1 MHNSF
6 SPRQLKMMLTRFF
19 LSLGIVIL
27 IANSIVVSLLSY
39 FPSAY
44 YSITLIAL
52 NFSACVASS
61 LGVVT
66 VWRYGVRG
74 IHRRSLLFLTLGI
87 IAWFVADLTLVYGHF
102 ILHKEEEE
110 QSLVV
115 SFADFYWIVGYVFF
129 SLHLFTALRLIRRIQ
144 IHTLGVIIVIVV
156 SASVIAYNIILSSE
170 FLMGGQDRMIGETRT
185 GLVDLALSI
194 LYPALDLALVV
205 PSIIILT
212 ANRKDYY
219 NSMPWILSSLSL
231 FTNAVADNG
240 FVHQFLQ
247 GNIKEMWIWDLF
259 FVTDYIILSA
269 AFYWYNKFHNAMEIE

>member
-1 MHNSF
+1 MYGSF
-6 SPRQLKMMLTRFF
+6 SPRQLKGMLTRFF
-19 LSLGIVIL
+19 LNLGLVIL
-27 IANSIVVSLLSY
+27 IVNSIVVSLLSY
-39 FPSAY
+39 FPSEY

-61 LGVVT
+61 LGVIT
-66 VWRYGVRG
+66 VWRYGFRG
-74 IHRRSLLFLTLGI
+74 IHGRSLLFLTLGI

-102 ILHKEEEE
+102 ILHKEEE

-115 SFADFYWIVGYVFF
+115 SFSDLYWVIGYVFF
-129 SLHLFTALRLIRRIQ
+129 ALHLFTALRLIHRTQ
-144 IHTLGVIIVIVV
+144 IHTLSVILVIVV
-156 SASVIAYNIILSSE
+156 SASVIAYDIILSSE
-170 FLMGGQDRMIGETRT
+170 FLIGGQDRIIGETRT

-212 ANRKDYY
+212 ANRKDCY
-219 NSMPWILSSLSL
+219 NFIPWILSSLSL
-231 FTNAVADNG
+231 LTNAVADNG

-247 GNIKEMWIWDLF
+247 GNTKDMWIWDLF
-259 FVTDYIILSA
+259 FVTDYIILSG

>member
-1 MHNSF
+1 
-6 SPRQLKMMLTRFF
+6 MLTSFF
-19 LSLGIVIL
+19 LTLGIVIL

-44 YSITLIAL
+44 YSITLLAL

-66 VWRYGVRG
+66 VWRYGIRG
-74 IHRRSLLFLTLGI
+74 IHGRSLLYLTLGI

-102 ILHKEEEE
+102 ILHKEEE

-129 SLHLFTALRLIRRIQ
+129 SLHLFTALRLIRRIE
-144 IHTLGVIIVIVV
+144 IHTLSVIIVIVV

-185 GLVDLALSI
+185 GLADLALSI

-219 NSMPWILSSLSL
+219 NSIPWILSSLSL

-247 GNIKEMWIWDLF
+247 SNIKEMWIWDLF
-259 FVTDYIILSA
+259 FVTDYIILSG
-269 AFYWYNKFHNAMEIE
+269 AFYWYNKFHHAMEIE

>member
-6 SPRQLKMMLTRFF
+6 SSQQLQRMLTRFF
-19 LSLGIVIL
+19 LTLGLVIL

-39 FPSAY
+39 FPSEY

-52 NFSACVASS
+52 NLSAFAASS
-61 LGVVT
+61 LGLVT
-66 VWRYGVRG
+66 MWRYGFRG
-74 IHRRSLLFLTLGI
+74 IHGRSLLFLTLGI

-102 ILHKEEEE
+102 ILHKEEE

-115 SFADFYWIVGYVFF
+115 SFADIYWIIGYVFF
-129 SLHLFTALRLIRRIQ
+129 SLHLFTALRLISRTQ
-144 IHTLGVIIVIVV
+144 IHALSVIIVIVV

-170 FLMGGQDRMIGETRT
+170 LLMEGIDRMVGETRT
-185 GLVDLALSI
+185 GLVDLVLSI

-219 NSMPWILSSLSL
+219 NFIPWILSSLSL
-231 FTNAVADNG
+231 LTNAVADNG

-247 GNIKEMWIWDLF
+247 GNTKEMWIWDLF
-259 FVTDYIILSA
+259 FITDYIILSG
-269 AFYWYNKFHNAMEIE
+269 AFYWYNKFHRAMK